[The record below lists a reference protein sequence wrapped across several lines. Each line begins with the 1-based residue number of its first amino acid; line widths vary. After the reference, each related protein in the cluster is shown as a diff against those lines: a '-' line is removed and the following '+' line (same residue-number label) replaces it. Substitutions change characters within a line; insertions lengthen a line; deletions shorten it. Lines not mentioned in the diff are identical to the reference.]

1 MLRDFKSNYGVAFL
15 TNIASQT
22 DNTALTA
29 KLTRANANNVDCIA
43 LLLGSVADA
52 DVAFTAVLEESDNDS
67 SYTAVNARD
76 YSGTLTGI
84 DFADD
89 NTVHIFNYWGN
100 KKYVRLTVTPAN
112 NTGNITWGALSITGV
127 GRIQP

>member
-1 MLRDFKSNYGVAFL
+1 MTRDFKSNFSIAYLVNL
-15 TNIASQT
+15 ASQT

-29 KLTRANANNVDCIA
+29 KLTRANANDVDVIA

-52 DVAFTAVLEESDNDS
+52 DVTFTAVLEESDNDS
-67 SYTAVNARD
+67 SYSTVNARD

-84 DFADD
+84 QFDDD
-89 NTVHIFNYWGN
+89 NTIHTFSYWGN

-112 NTGNITWGALSITGV
+112 NTGNITWGAISITGV
-127 GRIQP
+127 GRVQP